1 MALPLDGKSIK
12 VRTERADFIQRVIDK
27 KKMQD
32 EISTIEEQIQD
43 LTRKAQLE
51 KETQNKLHTCKDAID
66 AKGMEKEIQRMN
78 KRLAGLVKTQEKLL
92 NEIEGCLNRRFTK

>member
-1 MALPLDGKSIK
+1 MAELDEQSKKLEDQITKLTSI
-12 VRTERADFIQRVIDK
+12 K

-43 LTRKAQLE
+43 LTQKAQLE

-66 AKGMEKEIQRMN
+66 AKGMEKEIQRM
-78 KRLAGLVKTQEKLL
+78 KHRLEGLIRTQEKLL
-92 NEIEGCLNRRFTK
+92 RQMELTIQKKFDAKKR